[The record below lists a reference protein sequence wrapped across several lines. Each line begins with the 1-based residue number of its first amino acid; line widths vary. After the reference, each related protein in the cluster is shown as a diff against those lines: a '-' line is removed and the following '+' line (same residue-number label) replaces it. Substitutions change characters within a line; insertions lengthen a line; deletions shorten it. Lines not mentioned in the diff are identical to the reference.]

1 MKFSFTKNNKI
12 YLFITILLL
21 ILSIISIAIW
31 GLKLSIDFKGG
42 TIIEYKLQDIEVE
55 EFREYIDSLADKPKK
70 VFFGNGNFKAL
81 YDPLDEEN
89 IKAINLSLSEKF
101 PNAIKISSETISSD
115 TGRSQAVSAMTAI
128 FIASAGIV
136 LYLTYTFR
144 EVPKPFNSFQFGIS
158 AILALLH
165 DALIVIGIF
174 AILGHF
180 WGIEIDLLFV
190 TAILTVIGFSVHD
203 TIVVFDRIR
212 EKAML
217 SRKSREVKLDMSQTI
232 DESLHE
238 TLARSIILTLTTVI
252 VLVAMFLLGPVT
264 LKWFIGALLIG
275 MISGTYSSIFVAS
288 QLLLL
293 FQSRRIKK

>member
-1 MKFSFTKNNKI
+1 M
-12 YLFITILLL
+12 
-21 ILSIISIAIW
+21 
-31 GLKLSIDFKGG
+31 
-42 TIIEYKLQDIEVE
+42 
-55 EFREYIDSLADKPKK
+55 
-70 VFFGNGNFKAL
+70 
-81 YDPLDEEN
+81 DEEN